1 MLDYDSRD
9 TLGEFESQFFGDV
22 KSQYKDL
29 LFLMPNGL
37 MIDLKVDVMS
47 TFFDAKN
54 QLWKQAE
61 NLPGYNTLHVP
72 GRYALNCYNSRLEK
86 EEIFDETIRLHEFK
100 IFRSILLVVEKIGD
114 KDEKLFNK
122 RVGSI
127 ICLPIFKASVF
138 NQLSI

>member
-1 MLDYDSRD
+1 MLDYDTRN
-9 TLGEFESQFFGDV
+9 TLGEFESQFFIDV

-29 LFLMPNGL
+29 MFLMPNGL
-37 MIDLKVDVMS
+37 MISLRVSVS
-47 TFFDAKN
+47 LTFADAKN

-61 NLPGYNTLHVP
+61 NLPGYETLYKP
-72 GRYALNCYNSRLEK
+72 NRYALNCYNSRLEK

-114 KDEKLFNK
+114 EDEKVFNK

-127 ICLPIFKASVF
+127 ICLPIFKVTY
-138 NQLSI
+138 